1 MFSASWINRSVVG
14 IVLATFFSDVGH
26 EMCTAVLPLYL
37 AALGLGPAALGLME
51 GLADFL
57 VSLSK
62 LAGGVVGHHT
72 DHKRSL
78 ASLGY
83 LTTALATWA
92 IGFAATVTA
101 LVGLRSLAW
110 IGRGFRGPLRD
121 DLLADAVEPTHYG
134 RAYGLERA
142 GDMLGAVLGPLIAAL
157 LIWGGIEFR
166 TVILWTLI
174 PGLLAAGSIFFFTE
188 ERRRECSTAA
198 PQFDNRL
205 GISAF
210 PRSFWIL
217 LLGVSLFG
225 LGDFSRTFLIWVAA
239 RHFDGSV
246 AEEAATLSG
255 GTLST
260 AVLLYALHNLLSA
273 AVAYPVGHLGD
284 RRSRLHILLWGYG
297 LGVVTNFLLAFAG
310 GSTGG
315 ILAVMF
321 LSGCYIAV
329 EETLEKAVAAE
340 LLPRAMRSVGFGLLA
355 CANAVGD
362 MLSSFSVGY
371 LLETQRAT
379 VAFGAAAAV
388 GAIGLLWLLIMRG
401 RIAPAAA
408 P

>member
-1 MFSASWINRSVVG
+1 
-14 IVLATFFSDVGH
+14 
-26 EMCTAVLPLYL
+26 
-37 AALGLGPAALGLME
+37 
-51 GLADFL
+51 
-57 VSLSK
+57 
-62 LAGGVVGHHT
+62 
-72 DHKRSL
+72 
-78 ASLGY
+78 
-83 LTTALATWA
+83 
-92 IGFAATVTA
+92 
-101 LVGLRSLAW
+101 
-110 IGRGFRGPLRD
+110 
-121 DLLADAVEPTHYG
+121 
-134 RAYGLERA
+134 
-142 GDMLGAVLGPLIAAL
+142 
-157 LIWGGIEFR
+157 
-166 TVILWTLI
+166 
-174 PGLLAAGSIFFFTE
+174 
-188 ERRRECSTAA
+188 
-198 PQFDNRL
+198 
-205 GISAF
+205 
-210 PRSFWIL
+210 L

-388 GAIGLLWLLIMRG
+388 GAIGLLWLLIMRE